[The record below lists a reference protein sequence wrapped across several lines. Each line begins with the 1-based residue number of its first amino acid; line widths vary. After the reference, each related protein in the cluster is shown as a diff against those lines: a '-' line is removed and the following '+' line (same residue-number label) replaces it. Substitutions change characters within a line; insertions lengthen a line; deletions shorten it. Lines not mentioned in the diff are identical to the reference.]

1 MLTTPFLMKGP
12 TQLGRSKG
20 RLDKMAVHESMGE
33 ICPNEEAQLTYME
46 CLQLYRMASNVINN
60 KKLAVLFNVCGP
72 LTYKLIKNLTTS
84 KSRSDLSF
92 VQL

>member
-1 MLTTPFLMKGP
+1 MKGP

-33 ICPNEEAQLTYME
+33 ICHNEEERLTYME
-46 CLQLYRMASNVINN
+46 RLQLYCMASDVIND
-60 KKLAVLFNVCGP
+60 KKLPVLFNVCGP
-72 LTYKLIKNLTTS
+72 LTYKLIKNLATFR
-84 KSRSDLSF
+84 SRSDLSF